1 MTKILKRVKALI
13 IGLLVL
19 ISAVSYANPDMWAL
33 FGKTKFTEKLN
44 REYNQ
49 YFLYPQFSSEL
60 KSYQGKEIT
69 VSGFFIPL
77 EITNTN
83 MVVLSKFPM
92 AECFFCGGAGP
103 ESILVAYLKTK
114 PSKKHKT
121 DEIIKIKGRLKL
133 NDKDIEELNFIL
145 EDAIIVP

>member
-1 MTKILKRVKALI
+1 MVKILNQQK
-13 IGLLVL
+13 VL
-19 ISAVSYANPDMWAL
+19 IFVLLFCVAGLSYANQDIWAL

-49 YFLYPQFSSEL
+49 YFLYPQFPAEL
-60 KSYQGKEIT
+60 KAYEGKEIT
-69 VSGFFIPL
+69 VKGFFIPL
-77 EITNTN
+77 EIDNSQ

-114 PSKKHKT
+114 PSKKYKT
-121 DEIIKIKGRLKL
+121 DQIITIKGKLKL
-133 NDKDIEELNFIL
+133 NDKDIEELNFIIM
-145 EDAIIVP
+145 DAVIVP

>member
-1 MTKILKRVKALI
+1 MSKKVNHIAGSFIV
-13 IGLLVL
+13 LLVL
-19 ISAVSYANPDMWAL
+19 LTFVSNASTDIWAL

-44 REYNQ
+44 REFNM
-49 YFLYPQFSSEL
+49 YFLYPQFPPEL
-60 KSYQGKEIT
+60 KAFEGKEIT

-77 EITNTN
+77 EVENTN

-92 AECFFCGGAGP
+92 AQCFFCGGAGP

-145 EDAIIVP
+145 QDAVIVP